1 MSFAISCVC
10 GAAYTVPDEH
20 QNKAVQ
26 CASCNTVFTA
36 TRGDAGVDPVFQRD
50 KFLLRQRA
58 IAINQKYFVWDEQ
71 GRELLFIER
80 PAHLLRN
87 IGAALAAVLTGIVG
101 LIIGLLIAG
110 NMPGDALKVAVGV
123 IAVLGAI
130 LGAAIVGI
138 ILSKKRDIY
147 FYRDESKSD
156 LLLKVFQDQKWTIF
170 RATFSIAD
178 RDGNPLGLFY
188 KNYLYNIIRKRWE
201 VRGITGELICV
212 AKEDSILLSLL
223 RRLLG
228 PLFGILRTNFV
239 IETPN
244 GDDLGQFNRKFT
256 LLDRYVL
263 DLTADPMRTLD
274 RRVALA
280 LGVLLDTGEKR

>member
-20 QNKAVQ
+20 EHKAVQ
-26 CASCNTVFTA
+26 CSSCNAVFTA
-36 TRGDAGVDPVFQRD
+36 TRADSAVDPVFQRD

-71 GRELLFIER
+71 GKELLFVER

-87 IGAALAAVLTGIVG
+87 IGAAVAAVFTGMTLLV
-101 LIIGLLIAG
+101 LGLLIAS

-123 IAVLGAI
+123 IMVLGAI
-130 LGAAIVGI
+130 LGAAAVGI
-138 ILSKKRDIY
+138 VLSKKRDIY
-147 FYRDESKSD
+147 FYRDESRQE
-156 LLLKVFQDQKWTIF
+156 LLLKVFQDQKWTII

-178 RDGNPLGLFY
+178 RDGKPLGLFY

-201 VRGITGELICV
+201 ARDASGGLICV

-239 IETPN
+239 IETPD
-244 GDDLGQFNRKFT
+244 GADLGQFNRKFT

-274 RRVALA
+274 RRIALA